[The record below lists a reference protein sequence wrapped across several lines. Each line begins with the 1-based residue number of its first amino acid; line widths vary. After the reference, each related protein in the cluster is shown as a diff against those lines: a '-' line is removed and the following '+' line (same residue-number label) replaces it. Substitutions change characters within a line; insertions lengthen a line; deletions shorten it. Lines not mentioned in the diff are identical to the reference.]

1 MRHGLWLKFIAVMLC
16 AAGLCAAVGGGLS
29 LALLAS
35 ENLLGNQSYEQRLE
49 EQKVNACSYQALML
63 AENWASREYGKMPEE
78 ESELLR
84 KMDSH
89 SWIREDGYAYEI
101 LDENGKSLYSWGELA
116 EREQELEFSYESL
129 SYEEFLAE
137 GYDHEVKEEPG
148 AYYAQHYDNTHGGL
162 CYTARNATLETPITL
177 KLYLAPGAVA
187 PSESEAFL
195 GLLSENQGMVYAGLI
210 GGILL
215 FAICAVYLCAA
226 AGCRKGTPE
235 IRAGGLNALPLDMY
249 AGGVLLVAVLCVEI
263 LSELDISRMERQS
276 FFGLVQ
282 LGGLLGYVCSL
293 AFVGFCFA
301 FAAQVKMKHFHWFW
315 NSVTGRCV
323 KLGLWILRKCWAV
336 CLLVV
341 PKLWQ
346 KGKSLALSLWRFV
359 FALAVTVWGLVRRFF
374 TELLP
379 WLWRQGKR
387 LVKDAW
393 KVASAL
399 ALLGIDM
406 LKKGFS
412 LLKCWLK
419 RLGKTCESL
428 FSRLPLI
435 WQWLLIGAVL
445 AVWLLVAVEER
456 MEGMVLLWC
465 FGALAVVLYGANCFG
480 ALLEGAK
487 HMRGGDLET
496 KVDDKYLIGS
506 FREFAGELNG
516 LADVAMVAAQK
527 QLKSDRMKTELITNV
542 SHDIKT
548 PLTSIINYV
557 DLLEK
562 PHTPEQEKAY
572 LEVLSRQSQRM
583 KKLIEDLMEMSKA
596 STGNIQVEI
605 CRIDAVEAVNQ
616 ALGEFTDKLT
626 AAGLTPV
633 FRQDGEQIFL
643 LADGRLLWRAMSNV
657 LSNAVKYALP
667 GTRLYVDISAVGS
680 TVVISFKN
688 ISGAQLNI
696 SAEELMERFVRGDSS
711 RNTEGS
717 GLGLNIAKSL
727 MELQKGQL
735 QLLVDGDLFKVT
747 LVFPRAE

>member
-1 MRHGLWLKFIAVMLC
+1 MKHALWLKFIAVMLC
-16 AAGLCAAVGGGLS
+16 AA
-29 LALLAS
+29 ALLATVGS
-35 ENLLGNQSYEQRLE
+35 GLGLAVLASKDLLGSRTYEQYLAE
-49 EQKVNACSYQALML
+49 KTEYALSYQALML

-78 ESELLR
+78 EAELLR

-89 SWIREDGYAYEI
+89 SWLQEDGYAYEI
-101 LDENGKSLYSWGELA
+101 LDEDGKSLYSSGELP
-116 EREQELEFSYESL
+116 ETEQELEFSYESL
-129 SYEEFLAE
+129 SYEEFLSL
-137 GYDHEVKEEPG
+137 GYDEASMKEKG
-148 AYYAQHYDNTHGGL
+148 AFHQYRYDNEHGGVS
-162 CYTARNATLETPITL
+162 YTARNATLETPVTL
-177 KLYLAPGAVA
+177 KLYLAPNAVE
-187 PSESEAFL
+187 PEESTAFL
-195 GLLSENQGMVYAGLI
+195 GLLSEHLQMVYAALI

-215 FAICAVYLCAA
+215 FAICAVYLCAS
-226 AGCRKGTPE
+226 AGCRKGTAE
-235 IRAGGLNALPLDMY
+235 IKAGGLNALPLDLY
-249 AGGVLLVAVLCVEI
+249 AGAVLLVAVLCVEI
-263 LSELDISRMERQS
+263 LDELDVSRLERQS
-276 FFGLVQ
+276 FFTLLQ
-282 LGGLLGYVCSL
+282 LGGVMGYACSL
-293 AFVGFCFA
+293 SFVGFCFA
-301 FAAQVKMKHFHWFW
+301 FAAQLKMKNLHWFW

-323 KLGLWILRKCWAV
+323 KLCLWLLKKGWGLCV
-336 CLLVV
+336 LVV

-346 KGKSLALSLWRFV
+346 RGKKLAGDLRKYVS
-359 FALAVTVWGLVRRFF
+359 ALVVTLWGLVRRIF
-374 TELLP
+374 TEALP
-379 WLWRQGKR
+379 WLWKQGKR
-387 LVKDAW
+387 LVKDMW
-393 KVASAL
+393 KFVSAL
-399 ALLGIDM
+399 VILGWDM
-406 LKKGFS
+406 TKKIAACLGR
-412 LLKCWLK
+412 WL
-419 RLGKTCESL
+419 RQFGRACERL
-428 FSRLPLI
+428 FSRLPLM
-435 WQWLLIGAVL
+435 WQWLLIGMVL
-445 AVWLLVAVEER
+445 AVWLLVAVAER
-456 MEGMVLLWC
+456 MESMVILWC
-465 FGALAVVLYGANCFG
+465 CSALAVVLYGANCFG
-480 ALLEGAK
+480 ALLEGVK
-487 HMRGGDLET
+487 RMRGGDLEA

-562 PHTPEQEKAY
+562 PHTEEQEKAY

-596 STGNIQVEI
+596 STGNIPVEI
-605 CRIDAVEAVNQ
+605 GKIDAVEAVNQ
-616 ALGEFTDKLT
+616 ALGEFTDKLS

-633 FRQDGEQIFL
+633 FRQSEEAVFL

-667 GTRLYVDISAVGS
+667 GTRLYVDVSAVEDKA
-680 TVVISFKN
+680 VISFKN

>member
-1 MRHGLWLKFIAVMLC
+1 MRHALWLKFIAVSLC
-16 AAGLCAAVGGGLS
+16 ALSLLAAVGGGLG
-29 LALLAS
+29 LALLAH
-35 ENLLGNQSYEQRLE
+35 EDLLGSQSYEELIR
-49 EQKVNACSYQALML
+49 EQKDQALFYQALML
-63 AENWASREYGKMPEE
+63 AQNWASREYGGMPEE
-78 ESELLR
+78 EAELLR
-84 KMDSH
+84 KMGDH
-89 SWIREDGYAYEI
+89 DWIKEDDYRYEI
-101 LDENGKSLYSWGELA
+101 LDENGKTLYSSGTLPET
-116 EREQELEFSYESL
+116 EQELEFSFQSL

-137 GYDHEVKEEPG
+137 GYDQEAREEEG
-148 AYYAQHYDNTHGGL
+148 VYFAHHYDNTHGGL
-162 CYTARNATLETPITL
+162 VYTARNATLETPVTV
-177 KLYLAPGAVA
+177 KLFLAPGAVE
-187 PSESEAFL
+187 PTESFVFL
-195 GLLSENQGMVYAGLI
+195 GMLCEHREMVYAALI
-210 GGILL
+210 GGVLL

-226 AGCRKGTPE
+226 AGCRKGTSE
-235 IRAGGLNALPLDMY
+235 IRAGGLNALPLDLY
-249 AGGVLLVAVLCVEI
+249 AGALALVPILCVEI
-263 LSELDISRMERQS
+263 LDELDLSRLERHS
-276 FFGLVQ
+276 FFTLLQ
-282 LGGLLGYVCSL
+282 LGGAMGFVCCL

-301 FAAQVKMKHFHWFW
+301 FAAQVKMKNWHWFW
-315 NSVTGRCV
+315 NSITGRCLKLAIWLV
-323 KLGLWILRKCWAV
+323 KKGWRIGTLAMPRLWGKGRS
-336 CLLVV
+336 LVL
-341 PKLWQ
+341 KLW
-346 KGKSLALSLWRFV
+346 SLLT
-359 FALAVTVWGLVRRFF
+359 LAVATCWTLVRRIFM
-374 TELLP
+374 ELLP

-387 LVKDAW
+387 LVRDLW
-393 KVASAL
+393 KFISVLAILGWSMVKKAL
-399 ALLGIDM
+399 RCVRHWLGRFGSI
-406 LKKGFS
+406 
-412 LLKCWLK
+412 
-419 RLGKTCESL
+419 CERL

-435 WQWLLIGAVL
+435 WQWLLIGMVL
-445 AVWLLVAVEER
+445 AVWLLVAVAER
-456 MEGMVLLWC
+456 MESLMVLWC
-465 FGALAVVLYGANCFG
+465 CAALAIVLYGANCFG

-487 HMRGGDLET
+487 HMRGGDLES

-557 DLLEK
+557 DLLQM

-605 CRIDAVEAVNQ
+605 GKIDAVEVVNQ
-616 ALGEFTDKLT
+616 ALGEFSDKLT

-633 FRQDGEQIFL
+633 FHQGSDQVFL

-667 GTRLYVDISAVGS
+667 GTRLYVDVNAVEDKA
-680 TVVISFKN
+680 VISFKN

-747 LVFPRAE
+747 LVFPRA

>member
-1 MRHGLWLKFIAVMLC
+1 MKHALWLKFIAVMLC
-16 AAGLCAAVGGGLS
+16 AAALLAAVGGGLG
-29 LALLAS
+29 LAVLAS
-35 ENLLGNQSYEQRLE
+35 EDLLGTQSYEQYLAE
-49 EQKVNACSYQALML
+49 KTEQALFYQALTL
-63 AENWASREYGKMPEE
+63 AENWADREYGKMPENVA
-78 ESELLR
+78 ELLR

-89 SWIREDGYAYEI
+89 SWLQEDRYAYEI
-101 LDENGKSLYSWGELA
+101 MDANGENLYSSGALPET
-116 EREQELEFSYESL
+116 EQELEFSYESL
-129 SYEEFLAE
+129 SYEEFLSL
-137 GYDHEVKEEPG
+137 GYDEASMKEKG
-148 AYYAQHYDNTHGGL
+148 AFHQYRYDNEHGGVS
-162 CYTARNATLETPITL
+162 YTARNATLETPVTL
-177 KLYLAPGAVA
+177 KLYLAPNAVE
-187 PSESEAFL
+187 PEESTAFL
-195 GLLSENQGMVYAGLI
+195 GMLSEHKEMVYAAFI

-215 FAICAVYLCAA
+215 FAICAVYLCAS
-226 AGCRKGTPE
+226 AGCRKGTTE
-235 IRAGGLNALPLDMY
+235 IKAGGLNALPLDLY
-249 AGGVLLVAVLCVEI
+249 AGTVLLVAVLCVEI
-263 LSELDISRMERQS
+263 LDELDVSRLERQS
-276 FFGLVQ
+276 FFTLLQ
-282 LGGLLGYVCSL
+282 LGGVMGYACSL

-301 FAAQVKMKHFHWFW
+301 FAAQIKMKNLHWFW

-323 KLGLWILRKCWAV
+323 KLCLWLLKKGWAV
-336 CLLVV
+336 CVPVV

-346 KGKSLALSLWRFV
+346 RGKKLIGDLWKFV
-359 FALAVTVWGLVRRFF
+359 SVLAVTLWGLVRRVF
-374 TELLP
+374 TEFLP
-379 WLWRQGKR
+379 WLWKQGKR
-387 LVKDAW
+387 LIKDLW
-393 KVASAL
+393 KFVSAL
-399 ALLGIDM
+399 AILGWDM
-406 LKKGFS
+406 TKKLAACLS
-412 LLKCWLK
+412 RWL
-419 RLGKTCESL
+419 RQFGRACERL
-428 FSRLPLI
+428 FSRLPLM
-435 WQWLLIGAVL
+435 WQWLLIGMGL
-445 AVWLLVAVEER
+445 SVWLLVAVMER
-456 MEGMVLLWC
+456 MEGMMMLWC
-465 FGALAVVLYGANCFG
+465 CSTLAVVLYGANCFG
-480 ALLEGAK
+480 SLLEGVK
-487 HMRGGDLET
+487 HMRGGDLEA

-562 PHTPEQEKAY
+562 PHTEEQEKAY

-596 STGNIQVEI
+596 STGNIPVEI
-605 CRIDAVEAVNQ
+605 GKIDAVEAVNQ
-616 ALGEFTDKLT
+616 ALGEFTDKLS

-633 FRQDGEQIFL
+633 FRQSEEAVFL

-667 GTRLYVDISAVGS
+667 GTRLYVDVSAVEDKA
-680 TVVISFKN
+680 VISFKN

>member
-1 MRHGLWLKFIAVMLC
+1 MKHALWLKFIAVMLC
-16 AAGLCAAVGGGLS
+16 AAALLAAVGSGLG
-29 LALLAS
+29 LAVLAS
-35 ENLLGNQSYEQRLE
+35 EDLLGSRTYEQYLAE
-49 EQKVNACSYQALML
+49 KTEHALFYQALTL
-63 AENWASREYGKMPEE
+63 AENWADREYGKMPENVA
-78 ESELLR
+78 ELLR

-89 SWIREDGYAYEI
+89 SWLQEDRYAYEI
-101 LDENGKSLYSWGELA
+101 LDANGETLYSSDALPET
-116 EREQELEFSYESL
+116 EQELEYTFQSL
-129 SYEEFLAE
+129 SYEEFLAD
-137 GYDHEVKEEPG
+137 GYDQEAFQEEG
-148 AYYAQHYDNTHGGL
+148 VYYASHYDNTHGGI

-177 KLYLAPGAVA
+177 KLYLAPGALE
-187 PSESEAFL
+187 PDEGTAFL
-195 GLLSENQGMVYAGLI
+195 GMLSEHLQMVYAALI

-215 FAICAVYLCAA
+215 FAICAVYLCAS
-226 AGCRKGTPE
+226 AGCRKGTAE
-235 IRAGGLNALPLDMY
+235 IKAGGLNALPLDLY
-249 AGGVLLVAVLCVEI
+249 AGAVLLVAVLCVEI
-263 LSELDISRMERQS
+263 LDELDVSRLERQS
-276 FFGLVQ
+276 FFTLLQ
-282 LGGLLGYVCSL
+282 LGGVMGYACSL

-301 FAAQVKMKHFHWFW
+301 FAAQIKMKNLHWFW

-323 KLGLWILRKCWAV
+323 KLCLWLLKKGWGLCV
-336 CLLVV
+336 LVV

-346 KGKSLALSLWRFV
+346 RGKKLAGDLRKYVS
-359 FALAVTVWGLVRRFF
+359 ALVVTLWGLVRRIF
-374 TELLP
+374 TEALP
-379 WLWRQGKR
+379 WLWKQGKR
-387 LVKDAW
+387 LVKDMW
-393 KVASAL
+393 KFVSAL
-399 ALLGIDM
+399 VILGWDM
-406 LKKGFS
+406 TKKIAACLGR
-412 LLKCWLK
+412 WL
-419 RLGKTCESL
+419 RQFGRACERL
-428 FSRLPLI
+428 FSRLPLM
-435 WQWLLIGAVL
+435 WQWLLIGMGL
-445 AVWLLVAVEER
+445 AVWLLVAVMER
-456 MEGMVLLWC
+456 MEGMMMLWC
-465 FGALAVVLYGANCFG
+465 CSTLAVVLYGANCFG
-480 ALLEGAK
+480 SLLEGVK
-487 HMRGGDLET
+487 HMRGGDLEA

-562 PHTPEQEKAY
+562 PHTEEQEKAY

-596 STGNIQVEI
+596 STGNIPVEI
-605 CRIDAVEAVNQ
+605 GKIDAVEAVNQ
-616 ALGEFTDKLT
+616 ALGEFTDKLN

-633 FRQDGEQIFL
+633 FRQSEEAVFL

-667 GTRLYVDISAVGS
+667 GTRLYVDVSAVEDKA
-680 TVVISFKN
+680 VISFKN

>member
-1 MRHGLWLKFIAVMLC
+1 MKHALWLKFIAVMLC
-16 AAGLCAAVGGGLS
+16 AAALLAAVGGGLG
-29 LALLAS
+29 LAVLAS
-35 ENLLGNQSYEQRLE
+35 EDLLGSRTYEQYLAE
-49 EQKVNACSYQALML
+49 KTEHALFYQALTL
-63 AENWASREYGKMPEE
+63 AENWADREYGKMPENVA
-78 ESELLR
+78 ELLR

-89 SWIREDGYAYEI
+89 SWLQEDRYAYEI
-101 LDENGKSLYSWGELA
+101 LDANGETLYSSDALPET
-116 EREQELEFSYESL
+116 EQELEYTFQSL
-129 SYEEFLAE
+129 SYEEFLAD
-137 GYDHEVKEEPG
+137 GYDQEAYQEEG
-148 AYYAQHYDNTHGGL
+148 IYYASHYDNTHGGI

-177 KLYLAPGAVA
+177 KLYLAPGALE
-187 PSESEAFL
+187 PDEGTAFL
-195 GLLSENQGMVYAGLI
+195 GMLSENLQLVYAAFI

-215 FAICAVYLCAA
+215 FAICAVYLCAS
-226 AGCRKGTPE
+226 AGCRKGTTE
-235 IRAGGLNALPLDMY
+235 IKAGGLNALPLDLY
-249 AGGVLLVAVLCVEI
+249 AGTVLLVAVLCVEI
-263 LSELDISRMERQS
+263 LDELDVSRLERQS
-276 FFGLVQ
+276 FFTLLQ
-282 LGGLLGYVCSL
+282 LGGVMGYACSL

-301 FAAQVKMKHFHWFW
+301 FAAQIKMKNLHWFW

-323 KLGLWILRKCWAV
+323 KLCLWLLKKGWAV
-336 CLLVV
+336 CVPVV

-346 KGKSLALSLWRFV
+346 RGKKLIGDLWKFV
-359 FALAVTVWGLVRRFF
+359 SVLAVTLWGLVRRVF
-374 TELLP
+374 TEFLP
-379 WLWRQGKR
+379 WLWKQGKR
-387 LVKDAW
+387 LIKDLW
-393 KVASAL
+393 KFVSAL
-399 ALLGIDM
+399 AILGWDM
-406 LKKGFS
+406 TKKLAACLS
-412 LLKCWLK
+412 RWL
-419 RLGKTCESL
+419 RRFGRACERL
-428 FSRLPLI
+428 FSRLPLM
-435 WQWLLIGAVL
+435 WQWLLIGMGL
-445 AVWLLVAVEER
+445 AVWLLVAVMER
-456 MEGMVLLWC
+456 MEGMMVLWC
-465 FGALAVVLYGANCFG
+465 CSTLAVVLYGANCFG
-480 ALLEGAK
+480 SLLEGVK
-487 HMRGGDLET
+487 HMRGGDLEA

-562 PHTPEQEKAY
+562 PHTEEQEKAY

-596 STGNIQVEI
+596 STGNIPVEI
-605 CRIDAVEAVNQ
+605 GKIDAVEAVNQ
-616 ALGEFTDKLT
+616 ALGEFTDKLS

-633 FRQDGEQIFL
+633 FRQSEEAVFL

-667 GTRLYVDISAVGS
+667 GTRLYVDVSAVEDKA
-680 TVVISFKN
+680 VISFKN